1 MDFVKQPDS
10 QVAAELHA
18 PRRGVSTSSTA
29 TALASEELELI
40 RRHAASTKEASP
52 TKKAGTEPG
61 WEEFLAALSAKY
73 VALSD
78 LDFGLQRLLRSSP
91 QAWSDFL
98 ALNLSTPDSL
108 HYDSGHGKP
117 HELILYYI
125 ADKFID
131 FINTSNLYQDIFLG
145 MDP

>member
-1 MDFVKQPDS
+1 MALHAPSFEHFISSLNLLLSQLPRGVWAVHFYVWLFIFRLKTTFTDDTSIEAMDFVKQPDS

-61 WEEFLAALSAKY
+61 WEEFLSC
-73 VALSD
+73 
-78 LDFGLQRLLRSSP
+78 
-91 QAWSDFL
+91 
-98 ALNLSTPDSL
+98 SL
-108 HYDSGHGKP
+108 CQVCCT
-117 HELILYYI
+117 L
-125 ADKFID
+125 
-131 FINTSNLYQDIFLG
+131 
-145 MDP
+145 

>member
-18 PRRGVSTSSTA
+18 PRRGVSTSSTTTEL
-29 TALASEELELI
+29 TAEELELI
-40 RRHAASTKEASP
+40 RRHRASTREASP
-52 TKKAGTEPG
+52 TKKSRTEPG

-91 QAWSDFL
+91 QA
-98 ALNLSTPDSL
+98 
-108 HYDSGHGKP
+108 
-117 HELILYYI
+117 
-125 ADKFID
+125 
-131 FINTSNLYQDIFLG
+131 
-145 MDP
+145 